1 MRRIGTALAVIVG
14 AWVVV
19 SAVAVADEKVKILDA
34 CDPATFNA
42 TFGPGTC
49 VDRGGH
55 VTVQEF
61 LSLNIL
67 PEGHPAWTNSP
78 SYLTVEQGEKV
89 KITNEGGETHTFT
102 KVTAFGGGFIPELN
116 LTESPIA
123 PECASA
129 PFVPNPQVVFIPTG
143 GKLPVKELE
152 VGTHLFQ
159 CCIHPWMRTQVK
171 VEVKHDPQ
179 E

>member
-1 MRRIGTALAVIVG
+1 MRRIGTVLAVAVG
-14 AWVVV
+14 AWAMV

-67 PEGHPAWTNSP
+67 PEGHP
-78 SYLTVEQGEKV
+78 LEQ
-89 KITNEGGETHTFT
+89 
-102 KVTAFGGGFIPELN
+102 
-116 LTESPIA
+116 
-123 PECASA
+123 
-129 PFVPNPQVVFIPTG
+129 
-143 GKLPVKELE
+143 
-152 VGTHLFQ
+152 
-159 CCIHPWMRTQVK
+159 
-171 VEVKHDPQ
+171 
-179 E
+179 